1 MQENAHL
8 SFSAPLPF
16 PYIPPHISSGVLPS
30 NSTPAKKIHIHTE
43 PPPTQTE
50 GQRDPDAKKRRRAKR
65 GGKGEKKSGLFKLP
79 PRATPVGSPLPSPLL
94 TIPLGTLLAVKHKQ
108 SPFLFFSPSCL
119 WAWAVGRTIPRGEE
133 EGGRRGGMVD
143 FIQRDP

>member
-16 PYIPPHISSGVLPS
+16 PYIPPHISSGGLPS

-50 GQRDPDAKKRRRAKR
+50 GQ
-65 GGKGEKKSGLFKLP
+65 KGPRCEEKKKGKERGEGRKEIRLIQTAPSGD
-79 PRATPVGSPLPSPLL
+79 PRWLSPPLPSPLL

-108 SPFLFFSPSCL
+108 SPFLFSLPLLSL
-119 WAWAVGRTIPRGEE
+119 GLGGRTDHSARGR
-133 EGGRRGGMVD
+133 GRGAKR
-143 FIQRDP
+143 RDG